1 VVDVDE
7 EQRMDSHGERIVSD
21 LVGELEAAWNAA
33 DGSRFARP
41 FAEDADFVNIRGE
54 HLRTR
59 EVVAKGHQAIFN
71 TIYKGSVVRYE
82 VAGVR
87 AIAPAVLLAHVRSTL
102 KAPTG
107 PLAGEHNSLFSIVL
121 VQDQDDWRI
130 SAFHNTLIT

>member
-1 VVDVDE
+1 
-7 EQRMDSHGERIVSD
+7 MDSHGERIVSD

-59 EVVAKGHQAIFN
+59 QVIAKGHQAIFN